1 MEAIM
6 KSGSFPFK
14 FSWYK
19 DGLKI
24 GDSSIIEN
32 LSAGIYQLIV
42 TDTSGCELN
51 INNIQLPV
59 TTSSEDIFFEGIKLY
74 PNPVTDILYLENST
88 GRYVRGYEIINASGQ
103 LLSKSLD
110 LTSEKNIEIKDF
122 NLEPSLNSGLYYIR
136 LYIDDKII
144 TRKFIVI
151 K

>member
-1 MEAIM
+1 
-6 KSGSFPFK
+6 
-14 FSWYK
+14 
-19 DGLKI
+19 
-24 GDSSIIEN
+24 
-32 LSAGIYQLIV
+32 
-42 TDTSGCELN
+42 
-51 INNIQLPV
+51 
-59 TTSSEDIFFEGIKLY
+59 
-74 PNPVTDILYLENST
+74 LENST